1 MVDVPKLP
9 SAVEGLAHASEM
21 FKEVLSE
28 AMETPILKGWVLDLV
43 DSVTPSTVAWWNE
56 HTIQSKAHLV
66 ARLAALQPHID
77 EIAGPA
83 LRALAARALHH
94 LFGATIDPNMLA
106 SNPEDAGRQ
115 LAHAA
120 ITAIIGDATG
130 DGVGGGHGITPES
143 GQASAERFIAT
154 VFDLLLDAWFEGT
167 VGFGWISKDIPG
179 FGELKQSIARHMGFS
194 RLVPRALRP
203 LFDITM
209 VEPWKQRLNS
219 TFLPELLNESQAT
232 RALNR
237 GSIDED
243 TYFDIMARHGWP
255 RGLAAELRMQHT
267 QQLSR
272 SDLQAL
278 YDRRLLT
285 AADVLQHLRAQG
297 FSEGVAE
304 GVLRLIQD
312 DRVSSLHSALAT
324 IARDMFRDGEIDEAE
339 TRQLLDTIGYSAE
352 EKDALL
358 AVARVERSRPRHVS
372 AATMEQAYKLELI
385 DVDALA
391 AYYERERYA
400 PGDVELLVTL
410 AVREKQAADERAADR
425 KLGRP
430 PHLTDADYAEFHRR
444 GIIDSAALRAA
455 LLGLRLDP
463 PAVDLLVAQAAQRRA
478 EYVDAQ
484 RRRVQAAAG
493 VRVTRG
499 TIEEA
504 FIRGLVPEAQLVAAY
519 QEAGFPGPD
528 VELLLVLRREERAEF
543 IRRQAA
549 GAATSHT

>member
-1 MVDVPKLP
+1 VVPGALGGAAFAELGLELAK
-9 SAVEGLAHASEM
+9 AVVEFGPFKTWVSET
-21 FKEVLSE
+21 FVPAFLDIGAGHK
-28 AMETPILKGWVLDLV
+28 VLD
-43 DSVTPSTVAWWNE
+43 
-56 HTIQSKAHLV
+56 IQS
-66 ARLAALQPHID
+66 RAATLQLLLKQQENI
-77 EIAGPA
+77 EA
-83 LRALAARALHH
+83 
-94 LFGATIDPNMLA
+94 
-106 SNPEDAGRQ
+106 
-115 LAHAA
+115 
-120 ITAIIGDATG
+120 ATG
-130 DGVGGGHGITPES
+130 PLLLKFASAGLKDFLGVEVPPEQLGLHGGGGGRRAAADTIGKHVLGAMFAAFGQPAGITPAGGREN
-143 GQASAERFIAT
+143 AEKLVSAVIETALEGWLGSNLSLGYIT
-154 VFDLLLDAWFEGT
+154 SDLPDWGDLDD
-167 VGFGWISKDIPG
+167 VM
-179 FGELKQSIARHMGFS
+179 ARNLGMG
-194 RLVPRALRP
+194 RITARVLRP
-203 LFDITM
+203 IVQALIVDPFT
-209 VEPWKQRLNS
+209 QYLN
-219 TFLPELLNESQAT
+219 LQLRPQLLSESEAT
-232 RALNR
+232 RAVNR
-237 GSIDED
+237 GSIDEE
-243 TYFDIMARHGWP
+243 TYFDVMGRHGHA
-255 RGLAAELRMQHT
+255 RGQAAELRQQHS

-324 IARDMFRDGEIDEAE
+324 IARDMFRDGEIDESE

-358 AVARVERSRPRHVS
+358 AVARIERSRPRHVS

-391 AYYERERYA
+391 AYYARERYA
-400 PGDVELLVTL
+400 AGDVELLVTL

-463 PAVDLLVAQAAQRRA
+463 PAVDLLVAQAVQRRA

-484 RRRVQAAAG
+484 RRRVRAAAG

-504 FIRGLVPEAQLVAAY
+504 FIRGLVPEAQLVSAY

-528 VELLLVLRREERAEF
+528 VNLLLVLRREERAEF
-543 IRRQAA
+543 LARQAS